1 MGNINRLSHIKQ
13 IWILLVLFPYLRKPK
28 LGYFFFLLN
37 IKNIWLH
44 KQPKVVICFV
54 SILKVRIVAH
64 EHTGW
69 ILLVSHNGAQAGIAL
84 DILVQ
89 KKCQACTHPL
99 TEVQI
104 KQSRLDK
111 LITSFV
117 HSRMAAM
124 EICLI
129 LYIIN
134 ARAERATEKATSIVF
149 LL

>member
-1 MGNINRLSHIKQ
+1 MDFAGTFSISKKTYTRL
-13 IWILLVLFPYLRKPK
+13 
-28 LGYFFFLLN
+28 FFFPLN

-44 KQPKVVICFV
+44 KQPKVVIYFV

-89 KKCQACTHPL
+89 KKCQVCTHPL

-129 LYIIN
+129 LYII
-134 ARAERATEKATSIVF
+134 TCTS
-149 LL
+149 

>member
-1 MGNINRLSHIKQ
+1 MI
-13 IWILLVLFPYLRKPK
+13 
-28 LGYFFFLLN
+28 FFLLS

-44 KQPKVVICFV
+44 KQPKVVIYFV

-64 EHTGW
+64 EHTEW

-99 TEVQI
+99 TAVQI
-104 KQSRLDK
+104 KQTRLDK

-117 HSRMAAM
+117 HSRMAAL

-129 LYIIN
+129 LYIIIC
-134 ARAERATEKATSIVF
+134 TS
-149 LL
+149 

>member
-1 MGNINRLSHIKQ
+1 MDFAGTFSISKKTYTRL
-13 IWILLVLFPYLRKPK
+13 
-28 LGYFFFLLN
+28 GFFLLN
-37 IKNIWLH
+37 IKNIRLH
-44 KQPKVVICFV
+44 KQPKVVLYFV
-54 SILKVRIVAH
+54 SMLKVRIASH
-64 EHTGW
+64 EHTEW

-104 KQSRLDK
+104 KQTRLDK

-117 HSRMAAM
+117 HSRMAPM

-129 LYIIN
+129 LYI
-134 ARAERATEKATSIVF
+134 TTCTS
-149 LL
+149 